1 MKTMNQALTK
11 DESNVNSNSK
21 EKFIHNKDILIK

>member
-1 MKTMNQALTK
+1 MNQALTE
-11 DESNVNSNSK
+11 DESRPIVNSYSK